1 MTTTPEPVTA
11 NYLKGLLGKPA
22 LTTLALTAAV
32 VFGVAAVMALFVV
45 IALMASSA
53 LSTAGL
59 GTLLSLFAC
68 VTAGLLGYG
77 WAGNG
82 SFGVSVFSLEG
93 SFSLS
98 IFSLTT
104 LAAIV
109 VGTALVAKRRIAHD
123 AIAPTLTLS
132 ALRAGIEGAVIGLVF
147 MLVFGFIGLQPG
159 STNVAEGEL
168 HGKPFAIF
176 ATLWCIVA
184 VTLFVTRE
192 RTREASPITA
202 FLARP
207 LITETRAFFAATFTV
222 FAPLLLVAV
231 VLVAIKQT
239 FATSLALIPFL
250 GNLLLGLI
258 SMGYLGGFTAE
269 VPFTSAEL
277 LMPWNL
283 SPWLAVCVFL
293 FAVLSIIAAAI
304 AVGLRRPRAAQFRAD
319 LLWRLPV
326 GATIIWLVI
335 VLAVL
340 PIRTAASMGSYG
352 TVTITMTVTWWVPF
366 STAAIA
372 LLVSTLAEFAPRWA
386 YLANPKLLFFFAPQ
400 ITVNRWLSG
409 EPAAAAQPAAA
420 QPEPVQPQPAQAEPA
435 EPVKPTRVEP
445 QPAESAP
452 AESTSAESTSA
463 KSTDP
468 ITAALVAND
477 SIADHTAPAGPETP
491 TAETAPIIESGALD
505 EGSMPTEGAEGNV
518 TDAGT
523 VAQPASLAGLVQP
536 QPQALPL
543 PERAPLSP
551 QKKRGIIAVLVTV
564 VAVVVALVAGLVT
577 VKILNGSRG
586 PETAVDHYLSLIAKG
601 KLDAATS
608 AVDPGVRNAE
618 RGLLTA
624 EVFNAADHKIEVVNV
639 RNTDDSLSGDAKHAL
654 VEAELSID
662 GERQTVFL
670 EAERGANSFGL
681 LHNWKVTAPL
691 VQSVRFEAPFEFD
704 TLEVGDTTVKV
715 GPSTASE
722 GWDER
727 HVVEAYLYPGEYTFS
742 IPNSEYT
749 EFETVTVTVM
759 PQQTLSADP
768 HNAEPVSVT
777 FEAAASES
785 LQKAVL
791 ALVNDEFTKC
801 VTIPTNMESYCP
813 YIVQNTELAVLEL
826 GTLPGGFETFDF
838 SSFETEP
845 GTVKTQRNSTEW
857 SDYDLEET
865 KVSMR
870 GSYSVVDGKVIID
883 DVSASTSF
891 WG

>member
-22 LTTLALTAAV
+22 LTTLALVAAG
-32 VFGVAAVMALFVV
+32 VFGIAAVMALLIV

-68 VTAGLLGYG
+68 VTAGVLGYG

-104 LAAIV
+104 LAAIA
-109 VGTALVAKRRIAHD
+109 VGTALIAKRRLAHD
-123 AIAPTLTLS
+123 GLAPTLTLS

-159 STNVAEGEL
+159 STDVAEGEL

-192 RTREASPITA
+192 RSREASPITA
-202 FLARP
+202 FFARP
-207 LITETRAFFAATFTV
+207 LIAETRAFFAATFTT
-222 FAPLLLVAV
+222 FAPLLLVAL

-283 SPWLAVCVFL
+283 SPWLAVCVYL
-293 FAVLSIIAAAI
+293 FAALSIMAAAI

-335 VLAVL
+335 VLVVL
-340 PIRTAASMGSYG
+340 PIRTAAGMGSYG
-352 TVTITMTVTWWVPF
+352 TMTITMTVTWWVPF
-366 STAAIA
+366 SAAAVA
-372 LLVSTLAEFAPRWA
+372 LLVSALAEFAPRWA
-386 YLANPKLLFFFAPQ
+386 YLANPKLLFFFASQ
-400 ITVNRWLSG
+400 HTVNRWLSG
-409 EPAAAAQPAAA
+409 EPTAAPAAA
-420 QPEPVQPQPAQAEPA
+420 VQPEPTQAEPA
-435 EPVKPTRVEP
+435 EPI
-445 QPAESAP
+445 A
-452 AESTSAESTSA
+452 
-463 KSTDP
+463 
-468 ITAALVAND
+468 AALVAND
-477 SIADHTAPAGPETP
+477 SIADHAAPAGPETP
-491 TAETAPIIESGALD
+491 AAETAPIVESDALE
-505 EGSMPTEGAEGNV
+505 EGSVPAG
-518 TDAGT
+518 GT
-523 VAQPASLAGLVQP
+523 VVDENAVAEPASMAELLQP

-543 PERAPLSP
+543 PEREPLSP

-577 VKILNGSRG
+577 VKVLNGSRG
-586 PETAVDHYLSLIAKG
+586 PEAAVEHYLSLIAKG
-601 KLDAATS
+601 KLEAATDT
-608 AVDPGVRNAE
+608 VDPGVRNTE
-618 RGLLTA
+618 RGLLTT
-624 EVFNAADHKIEVVNV
+624 EVFDAADHQIEVVSVGNA
-639 RNTDDSLSGDAKHAL
+639 DEALSGSGTHAL
-654 VEAELSID
+654 VGVELSID
-662 GERQTVFL
+662 GERQSIVI

-681 LHNWKVTAPL
+681 LHNWEVTTPL
-691 VQSVRFEAPFEFD
+691 VQRVRFEAPFEFD
-704 TLEVGDTTVKV
+704 TIEVGDTTVEV
-715 GPSTASE
+715 GPSTVSE

-727 HVVEAYLYPGEYTFS
+727 HVAEAYLYPGEYTFS
-742 IPNSEYT
+742 IPNGEYT
-749 EFETVTVTVM
+749 EFETVTMTVM

-768 HNAEPVSVT
+768 HDAEPVVVE
-777 FEAAASES
+777 FEATASES

-813 YIVQNTELAVLEL
+813 YIVQNTDLAVLEL
-826 GTLPGGFETFDF
+826 GTLPDGFETFDF

>member
-22 LTTLALTAAV
+22 LTTLALVAAV
-32 VFGVAAVMALFVV
+32 VFGVAAVMALLIV

-68 VTAGLLGYG
+68 VTAGVLGYG

-104 LAAIV
+104 LAAIA
-109 VGTALVAKRRIAHD
+109 VGTALIAKRRLAHD
-123 AIAPTLTLS
+123 GLAPTLTLS

-159 STNVAEGEL
+159 STDVAEGEL

-184 VTLFVTRE
+184 ITLFVTRE

-202 FLARP
+202 FFARP
-207 LITETRAFFAATFTV
+207 LIAETRAFFAATFTV
-222 FAPLLLVAV
+222 FAPLLLVAL
-231 VLVAIKQT
+231 VLLAIKQT

-283 SPWLAVCVFL
+283 SPWLAVCVYL
-293 FAVLSIIAAAI
+293 FAALSIMAAAI

-326 GATIIWLVI
+326 GATIIWLVV
-335 VLAVL
+335 VLVVL
-340 PIRTAASMGSYG
+340 PIRTAAGMGSYG
-352 TVTITMTVTWWVPF
+352 TMTITMTVTWWVPF
-366 STAAIA
+366 SAAAVA
-372 LLVSTLAEFAPRWA
+372 LLVSALAEFAPRWA
-386 YLANPKLLFFFAPQ
+386 YLANPKLLFFFASQ
-400 ITVNRWLSG
+400 HTVNRWLSG
-409 EPAAAAQPAAA
+409 EPTAAPAATV
-420 QPEPVQPQPAQAEPA
+420 QPEPTLA
-435 EPVKPTRVEP
+435 
-445 QPAESAP
+445 AP
-452 AESTSAESTSA
+452 AA
-463 KSTDP
+463 P
-468 ITAALVAND
+468 IAAALVAND
-477 SIADHTAPAGPETP
+477 SIADHAAPAGPETP
-491 TAETAPIIESGALD
+491 TAETAPIVENDAAD
-505 EGSMPTEGAEGNV
+505 EGSVPTEGAVVDE
-518 TDAGT
+518 GT
-523 VAQPASLAGLVQP
+523 VVDENAIAEPASMAELLQP

-577 VKILNGSRG
+577 VKVLNGSRG
-586 PETAVDHYLSLIAKG
+586 PEAAVEHYLSLIAKG
-601 KLDAATS
+601 KLEAATDT
-608 AVDPGVRNAE
+608 VDPGVRNTE
-618 RGLLTA
+618 RGLLTT
-624 EVFNAADHKIEVVNV
+624 EVFDAADHQIEVVSVGNV
-639 RNTDDSLSGDAKHAL
+639 DEALSGNGTHAL
-654 VEAELSID
+654 VGVELSID
-662 GERQTVFL
+662 GERQSIVI

-681 LHNWKVTAPL
+681 LHNWEVTTPL
-691 VQSVRFEAPFEFD
+691 VQRVRFEAPFEFD
-704 TLEVGDTTVKV
+704 TIEVGDTKVEV
-715 GPSTASE
+715 GPSTVSE

-727 HVVEAYLYPGEYTFS
+727 HVAEAYLYPGEYTFS
-742 IPNSEYT
+742 IPNGEYT
-749 EFETVTVTVM
+749 EFETVTMTVM

-768 HNAEPVSVT
+768 HDAEPVAVE
-777 FEAAASES
+777 FEATASES
-785 LQKAVL
+785 LKKAVL

-813 YIVQNTELAVLEL
+813 YIVQNTDLAVLEL

>member
-22 LTTLALTAAV
+22 LTTLALVAAG
-32 VFGVAAVMALFVV
+32 VFGVAAVMALLIV

-68 VTAGLLGYG
+68 VTAGVLGYG

-104 LAAIV
+104 LAAIA
-109 VGTALVAKRRIAHD
+109 VGTALIAKRRLAHD
-123 AIAPTLTLS
+123 GLAPTLTLS

-159 STNVAEGEL
+159 STDVAEGEL

-192 RTREASPITA
+192 RSREASPITA
-202 FLARP
+202 FFARP
-207 LITETRAFFAATFTV
+207 LIAETRAFFAATFTV
-222 FAPLLLVAV
+222 FAPLLLVAL

-250 GNLLLGLI
+250 GNVLLGLI

-283 SPWLAVCVFL
+283 SPWLAVCVYL
-293 FAVLSIIAAAI
+293 FAALSIMAAAI

-319 LLWRLPV
+319 FLWHLPV

-335 VLAVL
+335 VLVVL
-340 PIRTAASMGSYG
+340 PIRTAAGMGSYG
-352 TVTITMTVTWWVPF
+352 TMTITMTVTWWVPF
-366 STAAIA
+366 SAAAVA

-386 YLANPKLLFFFAPQ
+386 YLANPKLLFFFASQ
-400 ITVNRWLSG
+400 HTVNRWLSG
-409 EPAAAAQPAAA
+409 EPTAAPAAA
-420 QPEPVQPQPAQAEPA
+420 VQPEPMLVEPQLAEPA
-435 EPVKPTRVEP
+435 PVESESAENES
-445 QPAESAP
+445 AESA
-452 AESTSAESTSA
+452 
-463 KSTDP
+463 DP
-468 ITAALVAND
+468 IAAALVAND
-477 SIADHTAPAGPETP
+477 SIADHAAPAGPENP
-491 TAETAPIIESGALD
+491 AAETAPIAESDAAD
-505 EGSMPTEGAEGNV
+505 EGSVPTE
-518 TDAGT
+518 DAMVDEGT
-523 VAQPASLAGLVQP
+523 VVDENAVAEPASMAELLQP

-577 VKILNGSRG
+577 VKVLNGSRG
-586 PETAVDHYLSLIAKG
+586 PEAAVEHYLSLIAKG
-601 KLDAATS
+601 KLEAATDT
-608 AVDPGVRNAE
+608 VDPGVRNTE
-618 RGLLTA
+618 RGLLTTEA
-624 EVFNAADHKIEVVNV
+624 FDAADHQIEVVSVGNA
-639 RNTDDSLSGDAKHAL
+639 DEALSGSGTHAL
-654 VEAELSID
+654 VGVELSID
-662 GERQTVFL
+662 GERQSIVI

-681 LHNWKVTAPL
+681 LHNWEVTTPL
-691 VQSVRFEAPFEFD
+691 VQRVRFEAPFEFD
-704 TLEVGDTTVKV
+704 TIEVGDTTVEV
-715 GPSTASE
+715 GPSTVSE

-727 HVVEAYLYPGEYTFS
+727 HVAEAYLYPGEYTFS
-742 IPNSEYT
+742 IPNGEYT
-749 EFETVTVTVM
+749 EFETVTMTVM

-768 HNAEPVSVT
+768 HDAEPVAIE
-777 FEAAASES
+777 FEATASES

-813 YIVQNTELAVLEL
+813 YIVQNTDLAVLEL

-883 DVSASTSF
+883 DVSASTSL